1 MGQVYLHLVPHY
13 TRAVRLQS
21 EIDFEDLFKDQY
33 KRLVTVA
40 KAYCHRI
47 ELSEEVVQEVFI
59 DFWEKKKW
67 NQEIENLPAYL
78 KKAVV
83 YKSID
88 VIRKQKRNP
97 EQEGLEIIDDITVSS
112 DLSAEEILISKENYS
127 YLKREI
133 AKLPERTREVFML
146 SRFEKMSYKEISEQL
161 DITDKTVEYH
171 ISKALKTIKESLIA
185 GVLIG
190 IIKIF

>member
-1 MGQVYLHLVPHY
+1 
-13 TRAVRLQS
+13 VRLQS

>member
-1 MGQVYLHLVPHY
+1 LGQVYLHLVPHY